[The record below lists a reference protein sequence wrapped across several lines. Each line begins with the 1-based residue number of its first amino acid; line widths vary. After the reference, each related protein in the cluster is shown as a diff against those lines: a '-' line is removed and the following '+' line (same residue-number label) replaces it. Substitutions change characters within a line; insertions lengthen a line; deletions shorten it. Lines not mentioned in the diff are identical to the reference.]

1 MLNMIRQFTF
11 HKPREILQ
19 PTLWLFLSQAC
30 SMLPAILAYMAIYTL
45 GEAFVPPYT
54 LNLTRLITFAALGV
68 GCFVLQYIV
77 ELISYYFTYGKA
89 YRDTADKR
97 IAYIQKL
104 RRQPLGFFASKES
117 GELIS
122 SFSNDFANVEYTLC
136 YWLPY
141 PLGVGAL
148 LAISI
153 VWICVYDW
161 RMGLAMFGMLPVC
174 ALLMLLV
181 ARVKEKH
188 SSRVMEAKAHA
199 ATQINEYLRG
209 MKDLKAYH
217 RTGEGFDALK
227 KAMGNLR
234 DESLK
239 DEAVAGSL
247 SNLCASL
254 VRFIV
259 PVTVAAGMYLL
270 LGGSLSI
277 LDFAGFLVLA
287 TKLVEAELMLVA
299 SISALRGMAPSGR
312 RLDAVMT
319 TPEPTGEAPLLP
331 DSKREEAVVAFENVS
346 FRYGEGVDVIQN
358 VSFETPAGSLTAL
371 VGPSG
376 SGKSTLLRLMARFWN
391 YQKGHIRMEGMDL
404 REIWPDSLLAQISM
418 VMQNAYLFRGSIR
431 ENLCFGDETISEER
445 MVEACQKACCHEFIS
460 ALPEGYDTVVG
471 EGGATLSG
479 GERQRISLARAFLK
493 DVPILLLDEPTAS
506 LDPDNEAMV
515 QRALDEIAKER
526 TVVMIAHR
534 LKTVRGAE
542 QILVLEDGKIIEQ
555 GTHDQLLGE
564 NGLYARLWGL
574 QNQAGVYTFQ
584 STKEET
590 K

>member
-319 TPEPTGEAPLLP
+319 TPEPTGEAEIRHG
-331 DSKREEAVVAFENVS
+331 DAYAFENVS

-431 ENLCFGDETISEER
+431 ENLCFGNEKISEER

-493 DVPILLLDEPTAS
+493 DVPILLLDEPTAYI
-506 LDPDNEAMV
+506 DPENEALV
-515 QRALDEIAKER
+515 QQAVGKLVTGR
-526 TVVMIAHR
+526 TVLVIAHR
-534 LKTVRGAE
+534 LSTITGAD
-542 QILVLEDGKIIEQ
+542 QIVVVNDGRIEDTGKHEK
-555 GTHDQLLGE
+555 LLDTCSLYREMWQAHMGVKEGE
-564 NGLYARLWGL
+564 LA
-574 QNQAGVYTFQ
+574 
-584 STKEET
+584 
-590 K
+590 